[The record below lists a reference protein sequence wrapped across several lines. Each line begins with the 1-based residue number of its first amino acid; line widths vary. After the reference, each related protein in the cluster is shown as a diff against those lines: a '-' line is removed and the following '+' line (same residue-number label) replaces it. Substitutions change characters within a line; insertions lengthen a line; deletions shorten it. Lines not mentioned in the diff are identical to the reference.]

1 MHILFIEDE
10 EELNELATEELT
22 LLGHQVHSVTRMAG
36 AKAYFEKNAE
46 KIDLIIADHRLPDGQ
61 GSDFVIEAKKTNPK
75 LGVCIVSGCLIDKE
89 IQSLEQVGIPYF
101 PKPLLYS
108 SVLRELTK
116 PIPGAPIIVKAEE
129 APANIEEEID
139 FAEETIEEPT
149 PSAKKGFFSSL
160 LRKKESKE

>member
-10 EELNELATEELT
+10 EELNQLATEELT
-22 LLGHQVHSVTRMAG
+22 LMGHSVHSVTRMEG
-36 AKAYFEKNAE
+36 AKAYFEQNSE

-61 GSDFVIEAKKTNPK
+61 GIDFVIEAKKINPK
-75 LGVCIVSGCLIDKE
+75 LKVSIVSGCLVDKE

-116 PIPGAPIIVKAEE
+116 PRPGAPIVIKEPEE
-129 APANIEEEID
+129 SAGDVETEDSESSAP
-139 FAEETIEEPT
+139 P
-149 PSAKKGFFSSL
+149 PKKGFFSSL
-160 LRKKESKE
+160 LGKKEPKE